1 MLVYIWLRFLKWN
14 CGYGMDIDCQNNP
27 NDPFLVNNK
36 KFFAYGLNLFAF
48 NRKKSRFDFI
58 RNKNI
63 SLKVDK

>member
-1 MLVYIWLRFLKWN
+1 
-14 CGYGMDIDCQNNP
+14 MDIDCQNNP

-58 RNKNI
+58 RNKNV